1 MNFGEIKAFLGE
13 QPQTVKPSAAINK
26 QLQEEGLKQA
36 ANFQAQQAASNSATS
51 VAASVSMF
59 SSQTT
64 VGLKIYS
71 GSMQQNVSVDG
82 EKGVTKSDIQED
94 KPATLFDFEKVAENV
109 MRFVGGVI
117 KGAASSGAD
126 EEKLA
131 SLFAQARSGVAK
143 GIAMAEKDIGGFM
156 NEEISEGISR
166 SRSLIGEQIAK
177 LENALSGNVEEF
189 DETQVSTLSAAYSQ
203 ENSGELKIRTKDGDE
218 VKLEFVDLRQVS
230 ISSQSIQSQLLNNDN
245 EDAQQTGVD
254 QEASENSTE
263 DDEKETSVGR
273 SNYQSLEFSGF
284 RLTISGD
291 LDEDEIASIGNLVS
305 DANDLADTFYRGDI
319 ETAFNQALE
328 LGYDKQELVGFALQ
342 LNRVEKTEV
351 VKAYGY
357 VQHFNEDQAANE
369 DQDKSVKP
377 VAQYLDK
384 MLNVLELSRQSLESI
399 NDYNTMINGIVNEMK
414 DVQVPDLV
422 QAINRFHTFN
432 QSLLESLPKSEQQ
445 PVTTQPQE

>member
-1 MNFGEIKAFLGE
+1 MNFGEIKAFLGD
-13 QPQTVKPSAAINK
+13 QPQTVKPSTAINK

-36 ANFQAQQAASNSATS
+36 ANFQAQQAAGKSAATT
-51 VAASVSMF
+51 AASVSVF

-71 GSMQQNVSVDG
+71 GSMQQNVNVNG
-82 EKGVTKSDIQED
+82 ERAVPQSDNKED

-117 KGAASSGAD
+117 KGAAASGAD
-126 EEKLA
+126 DEKLA
-131 SLFAQARSGVAK
+131 SLFAQAKSGVAK

-156 NEEISEGISR
+156 NDEISEGISR
-166 SRSLIGEQIAK
+166 SRSLIGEQITR
-177 LENALSGNVEEF
+177 LENALAGNTEKSEN
-189 DETQVSTLSAAYSQ
+189 TAVSSVSAAYSQ

-230 ISSQSIQSQLLNNDN
+230 FSNQTVQSQLLSASAEAN
-245 EDAQQTGVD
+245 EPVGQQP
-254 QEASENSTE
+254 QEEATENTE
-263 DDEKETSVGR
+263 QRQRD
-273 SNYQSLEFSGF
+273 SNSNFQTLEFSGF
-284 RLTISGD
+284 RLSISGD
-291 LDEDEIASIGNLVS
+291 LDDQELASIGKLVS

-328 LGYDKQELVGFALQ
+328 LGYDKQELVGYALQ
-342 LNRVEKTEV
+342 LNRVEQTEV

-357 VQHFNEDQAANE
+357 VQHFNEDQSANE
-369 DQDKSVKP
+369 EQEKSVKP

-384 MLNVLELSRQSLESI
+384 MLNVLEQSRQSLQSSE
-399 NDYNTMINGIVNEMK
+399 DYNTMINGIINEMK

-432 QSLLESLPKSEQQ
+432 QQLLEGLPKSEQRSDTS
-445 PVTTQPQE
+445 PSLGE